1 MSNDNLLGSKINQLL
16 SNPDSLKDIMAIA
29 SSMGLTE
36 KQNNTNDSHSYK
48 ENAEEKE
55 SLSENTEISSIHMD
69 NIKKDERVELLM
81 SIKPFLGSRKQ
92 QKVDGLVKALTAAK
106 LINTYKDSDLMS
118 CLGLK

>member
-36 KQNNTNDSHSYK
+36 KQNNTKDSHSYK

-55 SLSENTEISSIHMD
+55 SLSENTEISPIHMD

-118 CLGLK
+118 FLGLK

>member
-36 KQNNTNDSHSYK
+36 KQNSTKDSHSYK

-55 SLSENTEISSIHMD
+55 SLSENTEISPIHMD

-118 CLGLK
+118 FLGLK

>member
-16 SNPDSLKDIMAIA
+16 SNPDSLRDIMAIA

-36 KQNNTNDSHSYK
+36 KQNNTKDSHK

-55 SLSENTEISSIHMD
+55 SLSENTEISPIHMD

-118 CLGLK
+118 FLGLK